1 MVFYLLL
8 IYIDI
13 SVLENYHIAQTYK
26 VLSNDEFNIFESLS
40 PEEYRL
46 SRMRIIDAILATD
59 MTYHNSILST
69 INAKTDLYDIKQ
81 GKNLEKVCSNT
92 NDSKMQHIFDDQQLY
107 LNFFIH
113 SSDISNG
120 AKPDKIS
127 ELWTKKVYDEFFI
140 QGDLEKA
147 KGLPISALCDRA
159 TTNVSKAMIGFLTYI
174 VLPNTKS
181 LVNIVPDVSDYYDY
195 CKNNLY
201 KYKLKFKDYEK
212 SLKKVK

>member
-1 MVFYLLL
+1 MM
-8 IYIDI
+8 
-13 SVLENYHIAQTYK
+13 S
-26 VLSNDEFNIFESLS
+26 
-40 PEEYRL
+40 
-46 SRMRIIDAILATD
+46 
-59 MTYHNSILST
+59 
-69 INAKTDLYDIKQ
+69 
-81 GKNLEKVCSNT
+81 
-92 NDSKMQHIFDDQQLY
+92 
-107 LNFFIH
+107 
-113 SSDISNG
+113 
-120 AKPDKIS
+120 
-127 ELWTKKVYDEFFI
+127 FFI